1 MKKLPYLEDIYD
13 LETEDLQAVL
23 AQIEQDLKIGA
34 AGLKVELP
42 DGIDSFEKYQRKAM
56 KLKDSLELEL
66 EERSQVDNVINFFM
80 NEKKFLD
87 DDDFYKLSEPPKEL
101 SKLLSK
107 NVEPTIISQSISGSN
122 TTGPKLPTKMANI
135 DIKTMSFHDH
145 ELLKKL

>member
-1 MKKLPYLEDIYD
+1 
-13 LETEDLQAVL
+13 
-23 AQIEQDLKIGA
+23 
-34 AGLKVELP
+34 
-42 DGIDSFEKYQRKAM
+42 
-56 KLKDSLELEL
+56 LKDSLELEL

-87 DDDFYKLSEPPKEL
+87 DDFYKLSEPPKEL
-101 SKLLSK
+101 SKLLPK